1 MGKKSDSG
9 EGDGNGNGDGEIPEP
24 LVFVYYVTG
33 HGLGHA
39 TRVVEVRR
47 ITQELIHPSDRTIKA
62 NHSETAHLS
71 ALVIAL

>member
-9 EGDGNGNGDGEIPEP
+9 EGDGNGDGEIPAP

-47 ITQELIHPSDRTIKA
+47 IAQELIHPSDRTSKA
-62 NHSETAHLS
+62 KQITAKQRIFQL
-71 ALVIAL
+71 L

>member
-9 EGDGNGNGDGEIPEP
+9 EGDGNGDGEIPAP

-47 ITQELIHPSDRTIKA
+47 GAHELH
-62 NHSETAHLS
+62 
-71 ALVIAL
+71 